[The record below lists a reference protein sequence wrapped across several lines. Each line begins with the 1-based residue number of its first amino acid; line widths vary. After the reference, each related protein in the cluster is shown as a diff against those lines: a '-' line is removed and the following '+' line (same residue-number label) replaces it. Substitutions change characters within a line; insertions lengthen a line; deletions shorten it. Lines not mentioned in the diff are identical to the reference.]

1 LFRPKQDTADAADR
15 RTSRARSFDR
25 GRNIRRNRMPL
36 SHPEAVPFGLLAMF
50 AEDMYDA
57 APGTLAPPAD
67 SRIAAA
73 GWKVVAYVTAQDV
86 IIPPKASPDQT
97 LHINHTNRVFYGY
110 VAQSAADP
118 TSYLAAIRGTQGIIE
133 WLIDADFI
141 PIPHPRYPN
150 ARVEQ
155 GFWSIYQ
162 TMSLA
167 DLAGVTTSQN
177 VAEGIEKLVGGG
189 RIMVVGHSL
198 GSALATYFVEDVAER
213 APKATACLFAS
224 PRTGDRVWTTIF
236 DKNVEDYSLF
246 NYIIDVVPHVP
257 SGIGYS
263 TLSKAEVIQPSQ
275 ADAGVRLDLL
285 CDHHVICYCAMLD
298 FQQTSAAPP
307 SAQDTA
313 CRACILGPASTMPEE
328 AKALAVLINAF
339 GMGSEKA
346 RLLLKGMHQA
356 NAV

>member
-1 LFRPKQDTADAADR
+1 
-15 RTSRARSFDR
+15 
-25 GRNIRRNRMPL
+25 MPL
-36 SHPEAVPFGLLAMF
+36 SHSEAVPFGLLAMF

-67 SRIAAA
+67 IRIAAA

-97 LHINHTNRVFYGY
+97 LHINHSSRVFYGY
-110 VAQSAADP
+110 VAQNVADP

-177 VAEGIEKLVGGG
+177 AAEGI
-189 RIMVVGHSL
+189 
-198 GSALATYFVEDVAER
+198 
-213 APKATACLFAS
+213 
-224 PRTGDRVWTTIF
+224 
-236 DKNVEDYSLF
+236 
-246 NYIIDVVPHVP
+246 
-257 SGIGYS
+257 
-263 TLSKAEVIQPSQ
+263 
-275 ADAGVRLDLL
+275 
-285 CDHHVICYCAMLD
+285 
-298 FQQTSAAPP
+298 
-307 SAQDTA
+307 
-313 CRACILGPASTMPEE
+313 
-328 AKALAVLINAF
+328 
-339 GMGSEKA
+339 
-346 RLLLKGMHQA
+346 
-356 NAV
+356 

>member
-15 RTSRARSFDR
+15 CAHSFDR
-25 GRNIRRNRMPL
+25 ARTIRRNRMPL
-36 SHPEAVPFGLLAMF
+36 SNSEAVPFGLLAMF

-67 SRIAAA
+67 IRIAVA

-86 IIPPKASPDQT
+86 IIPPKGSPDQT
-97 LHINHTNRVFYGY
+97 LHINHGSRVFYGY

-118 TSYLAAIRGTQGIIE
+118 KSFVAAIRGTEGIIE
-133 WLIDADFI
+133 WLIDADFV

-177 VAEGIEKLVGGG
+177 AAEGIEKLVGDGS
-189 RIMVVGHSL
+189 IMLVGHSL
-198 GSALATYFVEDVAER
+198 GSALATFFVEDVAER

-224 PRTGDRVWTTIF
+224 PRTGNLAWTTIF
-236 DKNVEDYSLF
+236 DKNVGDYSLF

-257 SGIGYS
+257 SGIGYN
-263 TLSKAEVIQPSQ
+263 TLSKAEVIQPSK
-275 ADAGVRLDLL
+275 ADAGVKLDLL
-285 CDHHVICYCAMLD
+285 CDHHIICYCAMLD
-298 FQQTSAAPP
+298 FQQTIAAPLR
-307 SAQDTA
+307 AQDDA
-313 CRACILGPASTMPEE
+313 CKACVLGPASTMPEE

-339 GMGSEKA
+339 GTGTEKA

>member
-1 LFRPKQDTADAADR
+1 
-15 RTSRARSFDR
+15 
-25 GRNIRRNRMPL
+25 MPL
-36 SHPEAVPFGLLAMF
+36 VNSEAVPFGMLAMV
-50 AEDMYDA
+50 AEDMYEA
-57 APGTLAPPAD
+57 ALGTLAPAVD
-67 SRIAAA
+67 TRIAEA
-73 GWKVVAYVTAQDV
+73 GWKVVAYLTAQDV
-86 IIPPKASPDQT
+86 IIPPKGSPDQT

-110 VAQSAADP
+110 VAQSVVNP
-118 TSYLAAIRGTQGIIE
+118 QNFVAAIRGTEGIIE
-133 WLIDADFI
+133 WLIDADFV

-177 VAEGIEKLVGGG
+177 AAEGIEKLVGDGS
-189 RIMVVGHSL
+189 IMVVGHSL
-198 GSALATYFVEDVAER
+198 GSALATFLVEDVAER
-213 APKATACLFAS
+213 RPSATACLFAS
-224 PRTGDRVWTTIF
+224 PRTGDLAWTTIF
-236 DKNVEDYSLF
+236 DRNVGDYSLF

-257 SGIGYS
+257 TGIGYS
-263 TLSKAEVIQPSQ
+263 TLSKAKVIQP
-275 ADAGVRLDLL
+275 ATANAGVKLDLL

-298 FQQTSAAPP
+298 FQQTIAAPLSP
-307 SAQDTA
+307 QDTA
-313 CRACILGPASTMPEE
+313 CRACVLGPASTMPEE

-346 RLLLKGMHQA
+346 RVLLKGMHRA